1 MDDSNSAVAGALPGT
16 PQVSRSA
23 ASRLRLSQAWAV
35 ASVLVP
41 VLVITGTP
49 LVAIDLAYQVRAGA
63 LMLDTHSLLRTDPFT
78 ATAAGSPWL
87 NQQWL
92 AQILLATVFRLG
104 GWLGLA
110 VLRAALAG
118 LVMTFV
124 FMACRAAGASTKR
137 AAWLTLPSGALL
149 PFDFQVRPQLFALV
163 CFAATA
169 WLVARR
175 RTRPGG
181 QWLVVPITVLW
192 ANMHGTFFL
201 APLLLGLAW
210 IEDRWSRGHAA
221 PTALLAG
228 VGSVLA
234 TMVNPYGPRVWS
246 YVAGLA
252 NHPVIRGMVQEWKP
266 PTIGSYTGAVF
277 FLSLVAA
284 AVLLIARVRRPVPWV
299 SLLPLAVF
307 LSIALAAIRGVYWW
321 AIAVPTVLARVL
333 QDRPARSEQ
342 LDPASALNAAIVGL
356 LTMGIV
362 AMLIPWLP
370 YTGRSMPTERQLVF
384 APMGITR
391 ELHGILTPG
400 QVLFN
405 AQIWGSWLEF
415 EFPRNPVIV
424 DSRIEV
430 VPTSVWS
437 NYNAVSRGSEGWQA
451 ILDSWHVDV
460 AVLARDQQHYLI
472 PRMKADPGW
481 RLVYED
487 AEGLIFARDG
497 RYSCTSTDT
506 RPAFAATRMAA
517 TRVPTPSLP

>member
-1 MDDSNSAVAGALPGT
+1 MAGPRSAIASALPGT
-16 PQVSRSA
+16 PRLPVSGLA
-23 ASRLRLSQAWAV
+23 RLRLSHAWTAAAV
-35 ASVLVP
+35 VIP
-41 VLVITGTP
+41 VLVITATP
-49 LVAIDLAYQVRAGA
+49 LVAVDLTYQLRAGEI
-63 LMLDTHSLLRTDPFT
+63 MLDTHSVLRTDPFT
-78 ATAAGSPWL
+78 ATAGGGPWL

-118 LVMTFV
+118 VVMTFV

-149 PFDFQVRPQLFALV
+149 PFDFQLRPQLFAMV

-175 RTRPGG
+175 GTRPGG

-192 ANMHGTFFL
+192 ANLHGTFFL

-210 IEDRWSRGHAA
+210 IEDRWSRGQAA

-252 NHPVIRGMVQEWKP
+252 TDPVIRGMVQEWKP
-266 PTIGSYTGAVF
+266 PTIGSSTGAVF
-277 FLSLVAA
+277 FLSVVAA

-307 LSIALAAIRGVYWW
+307 LFIALTAIRGVLWW
-321 AIAVPTVLARVL
+321 AIAAPIVLARVL
-333 QDRPARSEQ
+333 QDRPARSERR
-342 LDPASALNAAIVGL
+342 DPASPLNAAIVGL
-356 LTMGIV
+356 LTLGIV

-384 APMGITR
+384 APVGITG
-391 ELHGILTPG
+391 ELHRILTPG

-415 EFPRNPVIV
+415 EFPGNPVIV

-437 NYNAVSRGSEGWQA
+437 NYDAVSRGSEGWQA

-460 AVLARDQQHYLI
+460 AVLARDQQPYLI

-487 AEGLIFARDG
+487 AEGLIFR
-497 RYSCTSTDT
+497 RVST
-506 RPAFAATRMAA
+506 PV
-517 TRVPTPSLP
+517 RVAGPGGGTTPRSSR